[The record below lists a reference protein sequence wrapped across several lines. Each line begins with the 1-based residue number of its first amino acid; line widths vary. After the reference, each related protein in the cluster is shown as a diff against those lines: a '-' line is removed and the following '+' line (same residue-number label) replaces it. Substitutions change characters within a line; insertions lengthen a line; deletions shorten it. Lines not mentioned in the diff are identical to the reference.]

1 MPYNERK
8 MKPMVKYG
16 MNMRLASLL
25 VICLAFLLTAGLHAE
40 EKQVLETKVLSLHM
54 AQRVAAA
61 ALHACDEMGYQV
73 GVAVVGRNGN
83 LVAFLRNPL
92 AGPHTIDISQKKA
105 YTSASTRVPT
115 AQLTDRRTLNFADR
129 LITVQGGLPINL
141 GGYLYGGVGVSGA
154 TSEDDEV
161 CAQVGIDAIK
171 EDIEFGD

>member
-1 MPYNERK
+1 
-8 MKPMVKYG
+8 
-16 MNMRLASLL
+16 MNARLTFFLM
-25 VICLAFLLTAGLHAE
+25 ICLAFLSMASLQAD

-61 ALHACDEMGYQV
+61 ALRACDEMGYQV

-92 AGPHTIDISQKKA
+92 SGPHTIDISQKKA

-115 AQLTDRRTLNFADR
+115 AQLMDRRTLNFADR
-129 LITVQGGLPINL
+129 LIIVQGGLPINL

-161 CAQVGIDAIK
+161 CAQAGIDAIK

>member
-1 MPYNERK
+1 
-8 MKPMVKYG
+8 
-16 MNMRLASLL
+16 MRFASFLMF
-25 VICLAFLLTAGLHAE
+25 CLAMLPMSGLQAS
-40 EKQVLETKVLSLHM
+40 EKQVLETKVLSTHM

-61 ALHACDEMGYQV
+61 ALHACDELGYQV

-83 LVAFLRNPL
+83 LLAFLRDPL
-92 AGPHTIDISQKKA
+92 SGPHTIDISQKKA

-115 AQLTDRRTLNFADR
+115 AQLSDQRTLNFADR

-161 CAQVGIDAIK
+161 CAQAGIDAIR
-171 EDIEFGD
+171 EDIEFGE

>member
-1 MPYNERK
+1 
-8 MKPMVKYG
+8 
-16 MNMRLASLL
+16 MRFASFLMF
-25 VICLAFLLTAGLHAE
+25 CLAFLLMSGLQAS
-40 EKQVLETKVLSLHM
+40 EKQVLETKVLSTHM

-61 ALHACDEMGYQV
+61 ALHACDELGYQV

-83 LVAFLRNPL
+83 LLAFLRDPL
-92 AGPHTIDISQKKA
+92 SGPHTIDISQKKA

-115 AQLTDRRTLNFADR
+115 AQLSDRRTLNFADR

-161 CAQVGIDAIK
+161 CAQAGIDAIR
-171 EDIEFGD
+171 EDIEFGE